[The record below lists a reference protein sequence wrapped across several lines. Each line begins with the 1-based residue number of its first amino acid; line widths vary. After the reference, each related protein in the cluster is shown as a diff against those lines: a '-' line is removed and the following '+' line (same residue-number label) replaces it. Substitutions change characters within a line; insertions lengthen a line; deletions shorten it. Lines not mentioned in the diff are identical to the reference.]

1 MFLSIN
7 QSHRFVQQIIEVNE
21 PFSIVLKRHLYDV
34 SLDFRL
40 GFSFHSKVSLE
51 VSKEHNEIGISDSE
65 TFLVACVG
73 GPVLFEILEILL
85 EFIKNV
91 IIRQV
96 VLLELLDNDH
106 DKEVEHYQLDDD
118 VEADEEEICV
128 GSATVVCS
136 IYTLHGVHTVKH
148 N

>member
-1 MFLSIN
+1 M
-7 QSHRFVQQIIEVNE
+7 
-21 PFSIVLKRHLYDV
+21 
-34 SLDFRL
+34 DFRL

-51 VSKEHNEIGISDSE
+51 VSKEHDEIGISDSE

-85 EFIKNV
+85 ELIKYV
-91 IIRQV
+91 IVRQV
-96 VLLELLDNDH
+96 VLLKLLNDDH
-106 DKEVEHYQLDDD
+106 DKEVEHDQLDND
-118 VEADEEEICV
+118 VEADEEEIGV
-128 GSATVVCS
+128 RSTTVVCS